1 MKGKK
6 SMSKRISNETQR
18 NLYQVIGILGILAE
32 LEPNGDI
39 TSLKKTI
46 ENCACA
52 AEGAKAL
59 LEKAALEITEFC
71 ELEG

>member
-1 MKGKK
+1 MENK
-6 SMSKRISNETQR
+6 ISLETQR
-18 NLYQVIGILGILAE
+18 NLYQVIGILGILSE
-32 LEPNGDI
+32 LEPNGEKD
-39 TSLKKTI
+39 TLKRTI

-59 LEKAALEITEFC
+59 LEKAAFEITDFC

>member
-1 MKGKK
+1 MKN
-6 SMSKRISNETQR
+6 RISVETQR

-32 LEPNGDI
+32 LEPNGEKAA
-39 TSLKKTI
+39 LKRTL
-46 ENCACA
+46 ESCACA

-59 LEKAALEITEFC
+59 LEKAAFEITEFC